1 MPSPKK
7 GLPEGEELVEE
18 SRTDPTARKWRR
30 RRWRKGEKDHVTRCS
45 DCGATLNRI
54 DTYYVRPAYTDG
66 DVWLCSGCFD
76 RMTDQANIA
85 RDHRYG
91 RRRQE

>member
-1 MPSPKK
+1 MSIFKK
-7 GLPEGEELVEE
+7 GLPEGEELKED
-18 SRTDPTARKWRR
+18 TDEGSSARKWRR
-30 RRWRKGEKDHVTRCS
+30 RRWRKGDKEAVQRCR
-45 DCGATLNRI
+45 DCGSTLNRI

-66 DVWLCSGCFD
+66 DAWLCSGCFD
-76 RMTDQANIA
+76 RMTDRENAA